1 MFLFTLS
8 GDVAALHGLH
18 FPQELASILRTI
30 ADAAEAGT
38 TAGYVHD
45 RNGTKIGVYMTTA
58 DLGES
63 EDELFGPEET
73 L

>member
-18 FPQELASILRTI
+18 FYQELASILRTI
-30 ADAAEAGT
+30 ADAAEAGN

-45 RNGTKIGVYMTTA
+45 RNGTKIGVYMTTM
-58 DLGES
+58 DT
-63 EDELFGPEET
+63 PT
-73 L
+73 PP